1 MKKIDELTLLK
12 FLGKG
17 SYGEVYLTKKDGK
30 SEIFA
35 TKKIERKLADQP
47 KVHKYL
53 DQEIKILRELKH
65 RNIIRLE
72 DVKVTQNNYYIVMEY
87 CNGGSLSD
95 CLNKYISRYGRAF
108 PQEIV
113 QYIMRQIVNVMKYIH
128 SKGIIHRD
136 LKLDNILLNFNSE
149 NDKNNLNMFGA
160 VVKIIDFGLATHMG
174 NSNLCYS
181 AVGTPL
187 NAEPQI
193 VKKMNDNNLGINK
206 EKMIA
211 YDQKA
216 DIWSLGTLC
225 YEMLIGKSAFNSQ
238 SMQELIMKV
247 ENGSYNIPTT
257 LSKEV
262 VSFLNAMLQFNAQKR
277 LSCDELSRH
286 HFLTKNVKDFQP
298 IDLRKVSH
306 KVKGNNLNM
315 NIKKNNTIWSIFNED
330 DENKLINIPTNY
342 LLPVIKEEE
351 EFNYSPMFN
360 DSNNSNQGYGVG
372 AEGINAYP
380 RTNSNKQVIM
390 FPNYQPQQNN
400 IIPNIQNQ
408 IPQIG
413 KVEDEPKHFNDITKG
428 DKRKF
433 IMKLPSFGVPSPGED
448 PNKRGYDFNGGI
460 FEPVGNA
467 GYGNSGGIYG

>member
-95 CLNKYISRYGRAF
+95 CLNKYISRYGHAF

-193 VKKMNDNNLGINK
+193 VKKMNDNNG
-206 EKMIA
+206 
-211 YDQKA
+211 
-216 DIWSLGTLC
+216 
-225 YEMLIGKSAFNSQ
+225 
-238 SMQELIMKV
+238 
-247 ENGSYNIPTT
+247 
-257 LSKEV
+257 
-262 VSFLNAMLQFNAQKR
+262 R
-277 LSCDELSRH
+277 
-286 HFLTKNVKDFQP
+286 
-298 IDLRKVSH
+298 
-306 KVKGNNLNM
+306 
-315 NIKKNNTIWSIFNED
+315 
-330 DENKLINIPTNY
+330 
-342 LLPVIKEEE
+342 
-351 EFNYSPMFN
+351 
-360 DSNNSNQGYGVG
+360 NNSESY
-372 AEGINAYP
+372 
-380 RTNSNKQVIM
+380 
-390 FPNYQPQQNN
+390 
-400 IIPNIQNQ
+400 
-408 IPQIG
+408 
-413 KVEDEPKHFNDITKG
+413 
-428 DKRKF
+428 
-433 IMKLPSFGVPSPGED
+433 
-448 PNKRGYDFNGGI
+448 
-460 FEPVGNA
+460 
-467 GYGNSGGIYG
+467 